1 MNDLNTIIRQNA
13 KAVEASVPKYVAE
26 GKHVVARYAGL
37 RFIDITTHES
47 RDDAE
52 VSANEYNAVSPDR
65 STRIH
70 SPETEGAL
78 A

>member
-1 MNDLNTIIRQNA
+1 MNDLNTIIRQNS
-13 KAVEASVPKYVAE
+13 KAVEAAVPKYVAQ

-37 RFIDITTHES
+37 HFIDITTHDHRE
-47 RDDAE
+47 DAE
-52 VSANEYNAVSPDR
+52 VAANEYNAVSPDR

-70 SPETEGAL
+70 SPAKEAVP